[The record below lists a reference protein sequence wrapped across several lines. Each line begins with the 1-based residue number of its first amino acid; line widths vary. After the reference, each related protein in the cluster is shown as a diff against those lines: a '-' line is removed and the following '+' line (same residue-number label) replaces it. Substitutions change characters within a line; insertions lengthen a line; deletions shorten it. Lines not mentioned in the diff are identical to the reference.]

1 MRELS
6 IPLERENIQQE
17 EVMNNCELMKCSEC
31 GKKDFCVSED
41 MLKRA
46 EINTAAQLTAG
57 DGCFADYTDVPLLS
71 RAEDP
76 LGDMEFSF
84 DGVSVLVE
92 TEPSTLPIHLR
103 WGRRIEKKF
112 KVPRKAAILFS
123 YMLYAQLDGENR
135 EVRSYYEQ
143 QIAERG
149 IEAVASEV
157 RALFFEM
164 LHLEPGDETRAFIGE
179 GAEFRALPVD
189 VQMWDQENPEH
200 VPSEKEAK
208 SVETYYSIV
217 AKIRRLGKKKIAEA
231 GKKLFA
237 WSKRDDVRAM
247 LGYETIKMIW
257 GEYNARKQQLAGFV
271 PSS

>member
-1 MRELS
+1 MS
-6 IPLERENIQQE
+6 
-17 EVMNNCELMKCSEC
+17 NCEVMKCSEY
-31 GKKDFCVSED
+31 GKEDFCISGD

-46 EINTAAQLTAG
+46 EMNTETQLTAG

-71 RAEDP
+71 REEDP
-76 LGDMEFSF
+76 LGDMECSF
-84 DGVSVLVE
+84 DGVSFLVE
-92 TEPSTLPIHLR
+92 TEPSTLPVHFR
-103 WGRRIEKKF
+103 WGRRLEKKF
-112 KVPRKAAILFS
+112 KVPGKAAILFS

-135 EVRSYYEQ
+135 EVRTYYEQ

-149 IEAVASEV
+149 FESVASQV

-189 VQMWDQENPEH
+189 VRQWDQENPEP
-200 VPSEKEAK
+200 VLSEKEAK
-208 SVETYYSIV
+208 AMETYYSIV
-217 AKIRRLGKKKIAEA
+217 AKIRRLGRKQIAEA

-237 WSKRDDVRAM
+237 WSRRDDVRAL

-257 GEYNARKQQLAGFV
+257 DEYNARKQQLAAIV
-271 PSS
+271 PAS